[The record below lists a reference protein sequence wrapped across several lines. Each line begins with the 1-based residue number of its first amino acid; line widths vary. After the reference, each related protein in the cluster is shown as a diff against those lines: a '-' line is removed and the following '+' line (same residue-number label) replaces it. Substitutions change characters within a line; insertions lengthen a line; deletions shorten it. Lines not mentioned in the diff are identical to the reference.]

1 VAAEEWAELALQK
14 QLNQVALAAAEVG
27 HSQLVVLELWGKVTQ
42 AEQVLVL
49 VPLLTWQPGAVVGR
63 VLLDKVELL
72 VQNLAMVA

>member
-1 VAAEEWAELALQK
+1 
-14 QLNQVALAAAEVG
+14 
-27 HSQLVVLELWGKVTQ
+27 VVLELWGKVTQ